1 MQNNELHVPFYNDL
15 NSMQHLYFTITTQ
28 FEKQQT
34 VWFSRMELPAVL
46 RGAHMVGK
54 LASADKAGSAELA
67 PTMEESAE
75 SGGQP
80 LQPFLSADVR
90 QPEA

>member
-1 MQNNELHVPFYNDL
+1 
-15 NSMQHLYFTITTQ
+15 
-28 FEKQQT
+28 
-34 VWFSRMELPAVL
+34 MELPAVL
-46 RGAHMVGK
+46 RGAHTVGESWLRQTK
-54 LASADKAGSAELA
+54 PAPTNWP

-80 LQPFLSADVR
+80 LQPFLSADAR